1 MSTEKNYLDEI
12 DSETKNKSTVDKYF
26 RQVVSKWD
34 DSVADKLDQVE
45 RLVYR
50 SNLLGIDSYINN
62 TGGGNTSSKLME
74 TDPITGKEVE
84 VMWVKG
90 SGGDLR
96 TAKRANFASLYQQR
110 LISLQE
116 IYKNMNGTGLK
127 TPAEDSMT
135 KMYAHCTYNL
145 NPRAPSIDTPLH
157 SFIPYKFVDHT
168 HPVPI
173 IAIATADNGKELME
187 EIYGDDV
194 KWVDWMRPGFE
205 LGLKLQEVIE
215 ANPGIKGIILGG
227 HGLINWANDEK
238 ECYELS
244 IDLIN
249 KAAEYLAD
257 NDQGQDSYGGAKY
270 ESIEKG
276 KRREILSEILPFLRG
291 QVSQQ
296 NQFIGTVQDNDLTL
310 QFINSN
316 DASRLAELG
325 TSCPDHFLRTKIKP
339 LYVDW
344 NPQNDSLDDLK
355 NGITSGLEQYRKDYE
370 TYYNNHKSED
380 SPNMRD
386 PNPTVVLI
394 PGLGMITWGKNK
406 SESRV
411 TAEFYTAAIGVM
423 RGAESVANYTAIS
436 KQEAYDIEYWAL
448 EEAKLQRMPP
458 EDELSRKII
467 AVYGAGSGIGKAL
480 ISKLIAEGAT
490 VAAIDLNKEGVQE
503 TVDEILGEI
512 GMGIG
517 VAGSDI
523 SGSGDIIGL
532 SCDITDRESV
542 RKSLQDVSIAYGGVD
557 DVVVTAGMYP
567 TPDEKGN
574 ISDAV
579 WDKCFEVNV
588 KGGYIIADEAE
599 AVWDKQNLDGS
610 LVITTSVNAVV
621 PKSGSIAYDT
631 SKAAANHLIRELAI
645 TLAPKVRVNGVA
657 PATVVEGSSMFP
669 RDRVISSLN
678 KYEIPFDDSEDTET
692 LRSKLADFY
701 ASRTLTRQP
710 ITLEQQTEAIY
721 QLVSSNFENTTG
733 HIIPVDG
740 GLIEAFLR

>member
-1 MSTEKNYLDEI
+1 MSTEKNYLDVI
-12 DSETKNKSTVDKYF
+12 DNETKNKSTVDKYF
-26 RQVVSKWD
+26 RQVESKWE
-34 DSVADKLDQVE
+34 DSVANKLDQVE

-50 SNLLGIDSYINN
+50 SNLLGVDSYINN
-62 TGGGNTSSKLME
+62 TGGGNTSSKLIE
-74 TDPITGKEVE
+74 TDPISGDEVE

-110 LISLQE
+110 LLSLQE
-116 IYKNMNGTGLK
+116 IYKNMENTGLK

-227 HGLINWANDEK
+227 HGLINWADDEK

-244 IDLIN
+244 IELIN
-249 KAAEYLAD
+249 KAAKYLAD
-257 NDQGQDSYGGAKY
+257 NDQGKDSYGGSKY
-270 ESIEKG
+270 ESIEKD
-276 KRREILSEILPFLRG
+276 KRREILSDILPFLRG

-296 NQFIGTVQDNDLTL
+296 NQFIGTIQDNDLTL

-316 DASRLAELG
+316 DAPRLAELG

-344 NPQNDSLDDLK
+344 NPQKDSIDDLK
-355 NGITSGLEQYRKDYE
+355 SGITSGLEEYRKDYAA
-370 TYYNNHKSED
+370 YYKNHKSED

-423 RGAESVANYTAIS
+423 RGAESVASYTAIS

-458 EDELSRKII
+458 EDELSRQII

-480 ISKLIAEGAT
+480 VSKLIAEGAT
-490 VAAIDLNKEGVQE
+490 VAAIDLNEDAVQE
-503 TVDEILGEI
+503 TVDETLGQI

-532 SCDITDRESV
+532 SCDITDRKSV
-542 RKSLQDVSIAYGGVD
+542 KQSLENVSIAYGGLD
-557 DVVVTAGMYP
+557 DVIVTAGMYP
-567 TPDEKGN
+567 TPDGNGN
-574 ISDAV
+574 ISDEV

-599 AVWDKQNLDGS
+599 KVWNKQNLKGS

-621 PKSGSIAYDT
+621 AKSGSIAYDT

-645 TLAPKVRVNGVA
+645 TLAPNIRVNGVA

-669 RDRVISSLN
+669 RDRVIASLT
-678 KYEIPFDDSEDTET
+678 KYGIDFDKSEDTEG
-692 LRSKLADFY
+692 LRDKLAEFY
-701 ASRTLTRQP
+701 ASRTLTHQP